1 MEIGEKNS
9 FDQKILTA
17 LGIALLTTFAAAQE
31 SRSEISLQGTGFFTK
46 DATGNGNLRRGT
58 ETAGLLIGYGYHFN
72 RWLGAETAY
81 GFDPQYPEILCTR
94 ERLSHSVQCPPGHG
108 GLVVSLPI
116 PRNLRIRPYVLA
128 EGGALVFDPTNNTFG
143 TVAGAHRQSTGVSVY
158 GAGAD
163 FPIRRHRLSL
173 LSDLAGELEV
183 FSSSCPPLSI
193 HIFDSIDTPNDTPMT
208 PSISS
213 SKIQ

>member
-46 DATGNGNLRRGT
+46 DATGNGNLQRGT
-58 ETAGLLIGYGYHFN
+58 ETGGFLIGYRYHFN
-72 RWLGAETAY
+72 RWLAAETAY
-81 GFDPQYPEILCTR
+81 GFDRNTQKFFAPA
-94 ERLSHSVQCPPGHG
+94 SVSRIQSNAQQATG

-116 PRNLRIRPYVLA
+116 PRHLRIRPYVLA

-143 TVAGAHRQSTGVSVY
+143 TVADAHRQSTGVFVC

-163 FPIRRHRLSL
+163 FPIRRYRLSL
-173 LSDLAGELEV
+173 LTDLASELEV
-183 FSSSCPPLSI
+183 FSSSCHPLCRST
-193 HIFDSIDTPNDTPMT
+193 SSTVSTLPMT
-208 PSISS
+208 LP
-213 SKIQ
+213 